1 MKTQNII
8 AFSATLLL
16 SSCGIYSSYQPQT
29 SVPENLYGEEVAVS
43 DTNSIGN
50 INWRNFFTDP
60 CLQELIE
67 KGLQQNTDAQP
78 NWPFSRLLP
87 FRPREV

>member
-29 SVPENLYGEEVAVS
+29 SVPENLYGEEVAGFPIQTVS
-43 DTNSIGN
+43 ETSTGATSLPIPVC
-50 INWRNFFTDP
+50 RN
-60 CLQELIE
+60 
-67 KGLQQNTDAQP
+67 
-78 NWPFSRLLP
+78 
-87 FRPREV
+87 

>member
-43 DTNSIGN
+43 DTNP
-50 INWRNFFTDP
+50 RRVQP
-60 CLQELIE
+60 VE
-67 KGLQQNTDAQP
+67 KASQSLRPQAQIK
-78 NWPFSRLLP
+78 F
-87 FRPREV
+87 

>member
-29 SVPENLYGEEVAVS
+29 SVPENLYGEEVAEAVS
-43 DTNSIGN
+43 NK
-50 INWRNFFTDP
+50 
-60 CLQELIE
+60 L
-67 KGLQQNTDAQP
+67 
-78 NWPFSRLLP
+78 
-87 FRPREV
+87 

>member
-50 INWRNFFTDP
+50 HQ
-60 CLQELIE
+60 L
-67 KGLQQNTDAQP
+67 A
-78 NWPFSRLLP
+78 RLLYRSL
-87 FRPREV
+87 FAGTD